1 MNVFKIAFSKGE
13 YSVSIHGYP
22 GGDVVPYETA
32 KALADE
38 LAAERAKVSK
48 LTAACEWI
56 AGLYDDSK
64 PIYAVAMDAYSMKCE
79 AAAALNET
87 KPNEPKRIN

>member
-13 YSVSIHGYP
+13 YSVSIPNYT

-38 LAAERAKVSK
+38 LAKERAKVAK
-48 LTAACEWI
+48 LQAVIDYMLSSLDTFQTVAA
-56 AGLYDDSK
+56 D
-64 PIYAVAMDAYSMKCE
+64 
-79 AAAALNET
+79 ALNET
-87 KPNEPKRIN
+87 KPKEPKRIS